1 MQAIGEDIVLLAIKR
16 NGTIAA
22 YEKLRFAL
30 ASSELVRLAEAGR
43 IDIDHDGYVFVVDTS
58 PTGDAL
64 TDLALAALEDAIRPP
79 RAREWVARQRPVL
92 VNKYLERLAAAG
104 TVRAEDRKVLGLFR
118 VRRWIVLDAGRVI
131 DAKGRLDAI
140 AFTTGPVTS
149 EQAAFAGLVHAIGLG
164 VGLYPKRKDLAAR
177 DRLEAI
183 ARQDETIE
191 MVSGAPTF
199 PNSAVDASTSVAANA
214 ALQAATWS
222 AIQSSV
228 NATHHAVVQHHQTGH
243 DGGFHDGGGGMAGG
257 HHG

>member
-1 MQAIGEDIVLLAIKR
+1 MRNIGEDIVLLAIKR

-30 ASSELVRLAEAGR
+30 AGSELVRLAETRR
-43 IDIDHDGYVFVVDTS
+43 IDIDRDDYVFVLDAS

-64 TDLALAALEDAIRPP
+64 TDLALTALKDAIRPP
-79 RAREWVARQRPVL
+79 RARQWVSRQRPVL

-104 TVRAEDRKVLGLFR
+104 TVRAEDRRVLGLFR
-118 VRRWIVLDAGRVI
+118 VRRWIVLDTERVI

-140 AFTTGPVTS
+140 ALTTGPVTS
-149 EQAAFAGLVHAIGLG
+149 EQAAFAGLVHAIGLS
-164 VGLYPKRKDLAAR
+164 VWLYPQRKDLAAR
-177 DRLEAI
+177 NRLEAI

-199 PNSAVDASTSVAANA
+199 PNSAVDASASVAANA

-222 AIQSSV
+222 AI
-228 NATHHAVVQHHQTGH
+228 
-243 DGGFHDGGGGMAGG
+243 
-257 HHG
+257 